1 MKQKHLIKKT
11 VALSLIAGAVCLT
24 TGCDDTYDINKISGD
39 MQLFGNGLT
48 APVGNTTKFY
58 LTEFIDENDI
68 LTVRDGKYAI
78 HFEGNSP
85 TTISIPEVKINPIA
99 PTFEDASINFIES
112 ISMLPGMQEALDAT
126 GYTSGPLPELGIEIS
141 GITAAIPEK
150 AEPITLNIPEVPT
163 EIISI
168 SSIQAAPQTI
178 FTVTVHSD
186 DFPKQITQAKFDFT
200 FKIPQQ
206 LTITPLQND
215 VILDGNG
222 NLHVSRYVH
231 CNNGA
236 FTEEIPLIINSA
248 SFEPAA
254 LRQPDGN
261 IDIETDLV
269 YSGTISI
276 NEQFNFNGWD
286 PDLQLSIGV
295 ESEAIQIAE
304 ASVCIEKSID
314 PIEYTY
320 ELNDLPDFLQN
331 ENTCLDLTSIM
342 INLTITNNSP
352 GTIETNIKLQS
363 EFIDG
368 STSGDGIETL
378 QHLRIDPLTKQDI
391 VITND
396 DAYVGTPGYI
406 PGLEALM
413 YRVPRL
419 IKVYASPRIPA
430 SDVTLTFDTEYDLDF
445 NYNINVP
452 ISFGNNFNLYYEDTF
467 PDLDLDLS
475 SISDASTS
483 LYLEGDAVSTLP
495 IDLTMTLT
503 PLDSEGNV
511 MEGLVISQETPIRG
525 NATTEFSISIED
537 HSNGALQN
545 LNAIRFSV
553 SGTAENGGTLSP
565 DQYLQFNN
573 LRLVLSD
580 GITIKQ

>member
-1 MKQKHLIKKT
+1 MKQKHLTKKT
-11 VALSLIAGAVCLT
+11 VALFLIAGTICLT
-24 TGCDDTYDINKISGD
+24 TGCDDTYDLNKISGD
-39 MQLFGNGLT
+39 MQLFENGLT
-48 APVGNTTKFY
+48 APVGNSTKFY
-58 LTEFIDENDI
+58 LTEFIEENDI

-141 GITAAIPEK
+141 GIMATIPEK
-150 AEPITLNIPEVPT
+150 REPISINLPEVPT

-186 DFPKQITQAKFDFT
+186 DFPKQITKAKFDFT

-206 LTITPLQND
+206 LIVEPTQSD
-215 VILDGNG
+215 VTLDEYG
-222 NLHVSRYVH
+222 NLHISREVS
-231 CNNGA
+231 CNNGS
-236 FTEEIPLIINSA
+236 FTEEIPLLINSVY
-248 SFEPAA
+248 FEPAV

-261 IDIETDLV
+261 IAIETDLV
-269 YSGTISI
+269 YSGAISI
-276 NEQFNFNGWD
+276 NEQFDFSGWD
-286 PDLQLSIGV
+286 PDLLLSIGA
-295 ESEAIQIAE
+295 ESGAIHITE
-304 ASVCIEKSID
+304 ASTCIEKAID

-342 INLTITNNSP
+342 INLSVANNSP
-352 GTIETNIKLQS
+352 AALETELKLQS
-363 EFIDG
+363 DFLDG
-368 STSGDGIETL
+368 STSGDWLSTL
-378 QHLRIDPLTKQDI
+378 QPIAIAPLTTQDI
-391 VITND
+391 IVTND
-396 DAYVGTPGYI
+396 DTYAGTPGYI

-553 SGTAENGGTLSP
+553 SGTAENGGALSP

-573 LRLVLSD
+573 LRIVLSD
-580 GITIKQ
+580 GIKIQ